1 MAVVVCGLAAYVPGI
16 PGASLSMLRTF
27 RVLRPLRSLRVTP
40 TLRQI
45 VEALLGSIPGII
57 NVLILQT
64 MFFVLF
70 AVLGLQ
76 VRFRMEC
83 GDFYCQQKLLRT
95 YAAFAWVLLFYA
107 VHLQHI
113 ALVTHVLFFFHDF
126 AYVGPLHTSYN
137 ANLCATWCRCV

>member
-1 MAVVVCGLAAYVPGI
+1 MIVICSGLAAYVPGMN
-16 PGASLSMLRTF
+16 GASLSVLRTF
-27 RVLRPLRSLRVTP
+27 RILRPLRSLRATP

-76 VRFRMEC
+76 VCHRM
-83 GDFYCQQKLLRT
+83 
-95 YAAFAWVLLFYA
+95 
-107 VHLQHI
+107 
-113 ALVTHVLFFFHDF
+113 
-126 AYVGPLHTSYN
+126 
-137 ANLCATWCRCV
+137 